1 MVTAPELYA
10 LQETDQALDKA
21 QSRLAEIEAELVE
34 SDEMALA
41 REVAHEKR
49 GAVDELRSRLSDA
62 EWSVDEVR
70 SKAAEV
76 ERKLYGGTITN
87 PKELGDLDADL
98 KSLKGQLT
106 KREDLLLGL
115 LVEIEEAEAQLA
127 SVQGRYADIEA
138 DWKQHQEAL
147 LREKNQI
154 EPQFATLQ
162 ARRDLQSPS
171 VDRSSLRLYE
181 LLRERHAGQAVAR
194 VERGMCQG
202 CRITLPVS
210 ILQKV
215 RSGMGLIQCVSCER
229 ILFVS

>member
-34 SDEMALA
+34 GDEMVLA

-76 ERKLYGGTITN
+76 ERKLYGGTVTN
-87 PKELGDLDADL
+87 PKELADLDTDL
-98 KSLKGQLT
+98 KSLKRQIA

-115 LVEIEEAEAQLA
+115 LVEMEEAEAQLA
-127 SVQGRYADIEA
+127 SAKGRYADIEA
-138 DWKQHQEAL
+138 DWKQECANAML
-147 LREKNQI
+147 GRRWPEWN
-154 EPQFATLQ
+154 EGC
-162 ARRDLQSPS
+162 ARAAGSRCPY
-171 VDRSSLRLYE
+171 RS
-181 LLRERHAGQAVAR
+181 
-194 VERGMCQG
+194 
-202 CRITLPVS
+202 CR
-210 ILQKV
+210 
-215 RSGMGLIQCVSCER
+215 RSGAG
-229 ILFVS
+229 

>member
-1 MVTAPELYA
+1 MITAPELYA
-10 LQETDQALDKA
+10 LQETDQALGKA

-34 SDEMALA
+34 SDEMVLAL
-41 REVAHEKR
+41 EVAHEKR

-76 ERKLYGGTITN
+76 ERKLYSGTVTN
-87 PKELGDLDADL
+87 PKELADLDADL
-98 KSLKGQLT
+98 KSLRGQTT

-127 SVQGRYADIEA
+127 TAQGRYSDIEA
-138 DWKQHQEAL
+138 DWKQHQEGL
-147 LREKNQI
+147 LREKGQI
-154 EPQFATLQ
+154 EPQLVSLQ
-162 ARRDLQSPS
+162 ARRDLQSPT

-215 RSGMGLIQCVSCER
+215 RSGIGLIQCVSCER

>member
-34 SDEMALA
+34 GDEMALA

-76 ERKLYGGTITN
+76 ERKLYGGTVTN
-87 PKELGDLDADL
+87 PKELADLDTDL
-98 KSLKGQLT
+98 KSLKRQIT

-115 LVEIEEAEAQLA
+115 LVEMEEAEAQLA
-127 SVQGRYADIEA
+127 SAKGRYADIEA
-138 DWKQHQEAL
+138 DWKQHQEDL
-147 LREKNQI
+147 LRERGQI
-154 EPQFATLQ
+154 EPQVAALQ
-162 ARRDLQSPS
+162 ARRDVQSPS
-171 VDRSSLRLYE
+171 VDRLSLRLYE
-181 LLRERHAGQAVAR
+181 RLRERHAGQAVAK

-215 RSGMGLIQCVSCER
+215 RSGIDLIQCVSCER

>member
-10 LQETDQALDKA
+10 LQETDQALDKT

-34 SDEMALA
+34 SDEMVLA

>member
-21 QSRLAEIEAELVE
+21 QSRLAEIEAELGE
-34 SDEMALA
+34 SDEMVLA
-41 REVAHEKR
+41 REAADEKR
-49 GAVDELRSRLSDA
+49 RVVDELRPRLSDA

-70 SKAAEV
+70 SKAADV
-76 ERKLYGGTITN
+76 EKKLYGGAVTN
-87 PKELGDLDADL
+87 PKELADLDADL
-98 KSLKGQLT
+98 KSIKGQIV
-106 KREDLLLGL
+106 KREDVMLGL

-127 SVQGRYADIEA
+127 SAQGRYSDIEA
-138 DWKQHQEAL
+138 DWKQQQEAL
-147 LREKNQI
+147 LREKGQI
-154 EPQFATLQ
+154 EPQVVALH

-210 ILQKV
+210 VLQKV
-215 RSGMGLIQCVSCER
+215 RSGTDLIQCVSCER
-229 ILFVS
+229 VLFVS

>member
-10 LQETDQALDKA
+10 LQETDQALDKT
-21 QSRLAEIEAELVE
+21 QSRLAEIEAGLVE
-34 SDEMALA
+34 SDEMVLA

>member
-34 SDEMALA
+34 GDEMVLA

-76 ERKLYGGTITN
+76 ERKLYGGTVTN
-87 PKELGDLDADL
+87 PKELADLDTDL
-98 KSLKGQLT
+98 KSLKRQIA

-115 LVEIEEAEAQLA
+115 LVEMEEAEAQLA
-127 SVQGRYADIEA
+127 SAKGRYADIEA
-138 DWKQHQEAL
+138 DWKQHQEDL
-147 LREKNQI
+147 LRERGQI
-154 EPQFATLQ
+154 EPQVAALQ
-162 ARRDLQSPS
+162 ARRDVQSPS
-171 VDRSSLRLYE
+171 VDRLSLRLYE
-181 LLRERHAGQAVAR
+181 RLRERHAGQAVAR

-215 RSGMGLIQCVSCER
+215 RSGIDLIQCVSCER

>member
-34 SDEMALA
+34 SDQMVLA

-62 EWSVDEVR
+62 EWFVDEVR

-76 ERKLYGGTITN
+76 EGKLYSGTVTN
-87 PKELGDLDADL
+87 PKELADLDADL
-98 KSLKGQLT
+98 KSLKNQT
-106 KREDLLLGL
+106 AKREDLLLGL

-127 SVQGRYADIEA
+127 TAQGRYSDIEA
-138 DWKQHQEAL
+138 DWKQHQEVL
-147 LREKNQI
+147 LREKGQI
-154 EPQFATLQ
+154 EPQVVALHT
-162 ARRDLQSPS
+162 RRDLQSPS

-181 LLRERHAGQAVAR
+181 LLRERHGGQAVAR

-215 RSGMGLIQCVSCER
+215 KSGIDLIQCVSCER

>member
-34 SDEMALA
+34 GDEMVLA

-76 ERKLYGGTITN
+76 ERKLYGGTVTN
-87 PKELGDLDADL
+87 PKELADLDTDL
-98 KSLKGQLT
+98 KSLKRQIA

-115 LVEIEEAEAQLA
+115 LVEMEEAEAQLA
-127 SVQGRYADIEA
+127 SAKGRYADIEA
-138 DWKQHQEAL
+138 DWKQHQEDL

-162 ARRDLQSPS
+162 ARRDVQSPS
-171 VDRSSLRLYE
+171 VDRLSLRLYE
-181 LLRERHAGQAVAR
+181 RLRERHAGQAVAR

-215 RSGMGLIQCVSCER
+215 RSGIDLIQCVSCER